1 MTKYLFLTLIPLF
14 SFGCAKS
21 NQSFNSKLYLQYV
34 GDDLSDDFKQKIS
47 IAIEKI
53 NQEAGGTVLSLSED
67 SEHQRPLTI
76 FSGSSNEILGHAEV
90 IDFQCI
96 ILLNQNNLIVNNN
109 SDPDQTDL
117 SYVILH
123 ELGHCYK
130 RKHSTDTQSIMFP
143 SYGGSGGMNYSQFN
157 NLISRMGSF
166 AADLL
171 RNPY

>member
-1 MTKYLFLTLIPLF
+1 MTKYLFLILIALL
-14 SFGCAKS
+14 SNGCAKS

-34 GDDLSDDFKQKIS
+34 GDDLSNDFKQKIS

-53 NQEAGGTVLSLSED
+53 NQEAGGTVLSLTQNE
-67 SEHQRPLTI
+67 EHQRPLTI
-76 FSGSSNEILGHAEV
+76 FSGNSNEILGHAEV

-96 ILLNQNNLIVNNN
+96 ILLNQNNIIVNNN

-130 RKHSTDTQSIMFP
+130 RKHSTDTESVMFP
-143 SYGGSGGMNYSQFN
+143 SYGGSTGMSYTQFN
-157 NLISRMGSF
+157 NLISRMSNF
-166 AADLL
+166 ASDLL